1 MKYLLPLF
9 FCSCGLLTAARA
21 AAEDTDI
28 CAKVT
33 CGNHGNCIVKTDGN
47 PVCACHE
54 GYSPDASTGLSCLP
68 ISSPKAASEAKPVA
82 KPATK
87 QEPKAKQEPQPKHI
101 PPPPPDQQCSV
112 DEHCKH
118 YTVCYEGLC
127 IDKTKKK
134 QYLEWS
140 NMPLEAK
147 TKKANN
153 MIIAGSVVVGVG
165 GAVTIVGCINFFV
178 GAFAEDESI
187 FKSGFV
193 LAPIGMVTVIVGAA
207 VLSVGTKLKKHPTRN
222 TALGLHIPTNNS
234 EIILEPIFAVGENSG
249 LFGLSGRF

>member
-1 MKYLLPLF
+1 MKYLAPF
-9 FCSCGLLTAARA
+9 IICFCALLTTNRA

-33 CGNHGNCIVKTDGN
+33 CGNHGDCIVKTDGN

-68 ISSPKAASEAKPVA
+68 VSSAKAADAAQPVA
-82 KPATK
+82 KPKPKAEAK
-87 QEPKAKQEPQPKHI
+87 PEPKPI
-101 PPPPPDQQCSV
+101 PPPPPNQQCSV

-127 IDKTKKK
+127 IDKIKKK

-153 MIIAGSVVVGVG
+153 MIIAGSVLVGVG

-178 GAFAEDESI
+178 GAFAEDKSI
-187 FKSGFV
+187 FKSGFI

-222 TALGLHIPTNNS
+222 AALGLRIPTKNN
-234 EIILEPIFAVGENSG
+234 EIIMEPIFAVGENSG